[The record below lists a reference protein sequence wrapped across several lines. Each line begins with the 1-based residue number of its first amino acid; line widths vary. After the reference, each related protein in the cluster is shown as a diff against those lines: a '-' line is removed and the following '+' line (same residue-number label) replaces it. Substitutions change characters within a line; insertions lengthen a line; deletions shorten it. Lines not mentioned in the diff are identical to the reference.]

1 MRIWEVMPAHAPSRI
16 HCVVFLQYRNVMPAC
31 KHWYL
36 KSCVKCCISLVELT
50 LRRIALIVQIR
61 RGSVTMPFG
70 YHFILP

>member
-1 MRIWEVMPAHAPSRI
+1 MQT
-16 HCVVFLQYRNVMPAC
+16 L
-31 KHWYL
+31 YL

-70 YHFILP
+70 YHFILL